1 MAGQEDLYD
10 AVVDYASTPLFT
22 VAERVAV
29 EYAERF
35 AVAHTELDQAF
46 YDRLLE
52 HYSPAEIVDMTLALG
67 SWVGLGR
74 FNAVLD
80 LHVSCALVL

>member
-1 MAGQEDLYD
+1 MAGQEDIYE
-10 AVVDYASTPLFT
+10 AVADYATTSLFT
-22 VAERVAV
+22 EAERVAV

-35 AVAHTELDQAF
+35 AIAPTEIDQALF
-46 YDRLLE
+46 DRLLE
-52 HYSPAEIVDMTLALG
+52 HFTPEEIVDITLALG

-80 LHVSCALVL
+80 LHVSCALTL